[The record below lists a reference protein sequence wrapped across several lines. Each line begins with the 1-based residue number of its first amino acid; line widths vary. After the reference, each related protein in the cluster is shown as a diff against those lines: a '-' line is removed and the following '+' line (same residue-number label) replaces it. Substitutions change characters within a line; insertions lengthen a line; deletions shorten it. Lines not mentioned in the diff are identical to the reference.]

1 MTKQIRFLTK
11 FAPSVYS
18 VSIKIKGVT
27 TLFEK
32 GKRKYQGQRKYI
44 MWCLEKIPCDDRAKL
59 SIFLESQDLFLSSF
73 RTGNGVYY
81 FSSL

>member
-18 VSIKIKGVT
+18 VSVKIKEVT
-27 TLFEK
+27 TLIEK

-44 MWCLEKIPCDDRAKL
+44 EWCLEKIPCDDRVKL
-59 SIFLESQDLFLSSF
+59 SIFLELQDLFLPW
-73 RTGNGVYY
+73 
-81 FSSL
+81 